1 MREELFPFSIG
12 SAPQSLDLSHAFP
25 SLFAPLLLGAIFAR
39 SASRID
45 SQASTAGNSPRAYN
59 FNCTSSP
66 ASGND
71 LLWFF
76 LLLQLFLT
84 TEKDNKPPRLHL
96 PNRDPKCCAFVPVP
110 GRHTGGTAA
119 GRGFARR
126 SPGLCFHPPCQQQ
139 DESIILTTV
148 LQRRGSEHQRKCH
161 HDWANK
167 VNVTL

>member
-25 SLFAPLLLGAIFAR
+25 SLFAPPLLGAIFAR
-39 SASRID
+39 SVSRID

-84 TEKDNKPPRLHL
+84 TEKDNKPPNSISPTAI
-96 PNRDPKCCAFVPVP
+96 PNVVRPCRRP
-110 GRHTGGTAA
+110 GGTAV
-119 GRGFARR
+119 GRGFARDSR
-126 SPGLCFHPPCQQQ
+126 FHPPRQQQ
-139 DESIILTTV
+139 DESVILTTV

>member
-25 SLFAPLLLGAIFAR
+25 PLFAPPLLGAIFAR

-84 TEKDNKPPRLHL
+84 TKKDNKPPPTPSPQPRSQML
-96 PNRDPKCCAFVPVP
+96 CVCAGAQEAH
-110 GRHTGGTAA
+110 GRH
-119 GRGFARR
+119 GRGEGVCQAQPRTLFPSTLPAARQEHN
-126 SPGLCFHPPCQQQ
+126 SHHSAAETG
-139 DESIILTTV
+139 
-148 LQRRGSEHQRKCH
+148 QRTSKEMSSRLGE
-161 HDWANK
+161 
-167 VNVTL
+167 